1 MISKERLE
9 ELIKQC
15 ATIYDVCWYNVYEEK
30 LGSNHFVGIADD
42 EISLMQRYN
51 GYERELIDHAKNL
64 FEIKE
69 EAEWFAEFGDIE
81 RTERLELPNWEEKNC
96 IIYTFY
102 SPIKKGGKQYE
113 FRLFKGGNITIWRTY
128 DMYQVFNESATKEN
142 YTIACRK
149 AKELFLGTEDEK

>member
-1 MISKERLE
+1 MISEERLE
-9 ELIKQC
+9 ELIKQG

-64 FEIKE
+64 FETKE

-81 RTERLELPNWEEKNC
+81 RTERLELPTWEEFKNKDC
-96 IIYTFY
+96 VSFITKTGKTVYIFNYDFDNEIYISDTWYISEKFEY
-102 SPIKKGGKQYE
+102 SQGG
-113 FRLFKGGNITIWRTY
+113 
-128 DMYQVFNESATKEN
+128 
-142 YTIACRK
+142 YTLACRK
-149 AKELFLGTEDEK
+149 AKELFLGE